1 MYLTATDIVAKFNL
15 FVNKEFKMKLREL
28 KKGDYF
34 TLRKIEYPK
43 ENQVYIKGDY
53 DRSDK
58 KYCCTKFS
66 DICSCR
72 SLKPNTEIYVDFI
85 F

>member
-1 MYLTATDIVAKFNL
+1 
-15 FVNKEFKMKLREL
+15 MKLKDL

-34 TLRKIEYPK
+34 TLKDIAEPK
-43 ENQVYIKGDY
+43 ENQVWVKDDY

-58 KYCCTKFS
+58 KYLCIRFS
-66 DICSCR
+66 DISDSR
-72 SLKPNTEIYVDFI
+72 LIAGGKEVYTEFT

>member
-1 MYLTATDIVAKFNL
+1 
-15 FVNKEFKMKLREL
+15 MKLKDL

-34 TLRKIEYPK
+34 TLRSFDGKTPK

-53 DRSDK
+53 DRSAK
-58 KYCCTKFS
+58 KYDCGKF
-66 DICSCR
+66 DNICYSR
-72 SLKPNTEIYVDFI
+72 YFDGNKEVFTDFT